1 LERSLFTFSIIG
13 RDVITTSW
21 KLVNSVG
28 MSDLAVHNA
37 SSTTSADT
45 NALALRFAIPSRAYW
60 LLVPSLFFLFLFTYV
75 PVLEAGLQAVTIQGF
90 GGKVAG
96 YGLDNFRRLFGD
108 AAFIKALTNNVIY
121 GVGTLLPSLAI
132 AVVLAVALEESTRL
146 NRLLRTLFVF
156 PLMLPLV
163 AAATLFAFVLMPGV
177 GLFDYYLAKLGIAS
191 TNWLGDPDIALYS
204 IIGLTIWKN
213 AGYYMLFAL
222 AGLQSIPEDVFE
234 AARLDGA
241 GPVRRFFTITLP
253 LLKPTLAFI
262 VVIGLINVVTQVDH
276 VIVLTSGGPSN
287 STNLLLNYI
296 YQAAHEQSDTGLA
309 AAATIVT
316 VALLL
321 CLSFVSMRTLEH
333 GMHYE
338 S

>member
-1 LERSLFTFSIIG
+1 MT
-13 RDVITTSW
+13 
-21 KLVNSVG
+21 
-28 MSDLAVHNA
+28 DLAIYQA
-37 SSTTSADT
+37 PPDRCA
-45 NALALRFAIPSRAYW
+45 AGLAVRFRLGMLPRAYW
-60 LLVPSLFFLFLFTYV
+60 LLLPSLFFLFLFTYV

-90 GGKVAG
+90 GGKITG

-108 AAFIKALTNNVIY
+108 AAFIKALTNNIVY
-121 GVGTLLPSLAI
+121 GVGTLAPSLAI
-132 AVVLAVALEESTRL
+132 AVILAVALEESTRL
-146 NRLLRTLFVF
+146 NRMLRTLFVF

-163 AAATLFAFVLMPGV
+163 AAATLFAFIMMPGV
-177 GLFDYYLAKLGIAS
+177 GLLDHYLAKLGIAS

-222 AGLQSIPEDVFE
+222 AGLQSIPRDVYE

-262 VVIGLINVVTQVDH
+262 VVIALINVVTQVDH

-309 AAATIVT
+309 AAATVVT
-316 VALLL
+316 VTLLL
-321 CLSFVSMRTLEH
+321 CLSFLSMRTLER